1 MNLQQFLQ
9 ILRARFQVLIFT
21 PLATA
26 LMALA
31 VSLILPKAYT
41 ATTAL
46 VVDYKGVDPIT
57 GIAVPSQLMPGYM
70 ATQVNI
76 IGSHNV
82 ALKVVDKLKLADLP
96 EMKERFEREIN
107 GAGDI
112 RDWLAGL
119 LLKKL
124 EVLPSR
130 ESSVIQVSFSDTDP
144 KFAATVSNTFAESY
158 IATNLELRTEPARQ
172 NAAWFEQQIRGL
184 RENLEN
190 AQAHLSRYQQEKG
203 IVAVEQHLDVE
214 NSRLEDLSKQLVVA
228 QSNTYDLM
236 SRRNQLETAGRSFLP
251 ETLPEVLG
259 NSVVQDLKTKL
270 TLTDAKLAEIGQKY
284 DTNHPVYQQ
293 TLAEAGSLKRKLAAE
308 IKTILQSLNTAV
320 EIARSRENELKTAVA
335 EQKAKI
341 LELNKQRDELSVLT
355 GEVEHARQSY
365 TAALQR
371 FNQTRLE
378 SEANHTNVAI
388 LNPAKPPLRPSKPR
402 VLLNVAVA
410 GFLGVVLAV
419 SLALAL
425 ELFDRR
431 VRSPED
437 LSVALGLPFMGIL
450 TDAELRRSRWWP
462 VFARSST

>member
-9 ILRARFQVLIFT
+9 ILRARLRVLVVT
-21 PLATA
+21 PLAAA

-31 VSLILPKAYT
+31 VSLMLPKAYT

-57 GIAVPSQLMPGYM
+57 GIAVPAQLMPGYM

-96 EMKERFEREIN
+96 DMKERFEQETD

-112 RDWLAGL
+112 RDWLAGR

-124 EVLPSR
+124 DVLPSR
-130 ESSVIQVSFSDTDP
+130 ESSVINVSFSDSDP
-144 KFAATVSNTFAESY
+144 NFAATVSNAFAESY

-184 RENLEN
+184 REKLEN
-190 AQAHLSRYQQEKG
+190 AQANLSRYQQEKG
-203 IVAVEQHLDVE
+203 IVSVEQHLDVE

-228 QSNTYDLM
+228 QANTYDLM
-236 SRRNQLETAGRSFLP
+236 SRRSQLETAGRSFLP
-251 ETLPEVLG
+251 ETLPEVLS

-270 TLTDAKLAEIGQKY
+270 TLTEAKLAEIGQKY
-284 DTNHPVYQQ
+284 DTNHPLYQQ
-293 TLAEAGSLKRKLAAE
+293 ALAEAGSLKRKLAAE
-308 IKTILQSLNTAV
+308 VKTIIQSLNTAV

-355 GEVEHARQSY
+355 GEVEHARQAY
-365 TAALQR
+365 TAALAR

-378 SEANHTNVAI
+378 SEASHTNVAI

-402 VLLNVAVA
+402 VVLNVAVA
-410 GFLGVVLAV
+410 GFLGIVLAV
-419 SLALAL
+419 SLVLAL
-425 ELFDRR
+425 EWFDRR

>member
-1 MNLQQFLQ
+1 M
-9 ILRARFQVLIFT
+9 
-21 PLATA
+21 
-26 LMALA
+26 
-31 VSLILPKAYT
+31 
-41 ATTAL
+41 
-46 VVDYKGVDPIT
+46 
-57 GIAVPSQLMPGYM
+57 
-70 ATQVNI
+70 
-76 IGSHNV
+76 
-82 ALKVVDKLKLADLP
+82 
-96 EMKERFEREIN
+96 
-107 GAGDI
+107 
-112 RDWLAGL
+112 

-144 KFAATVSNTFAESY
+144 KFAAMLSNAFAESY
-158 IATNLELRTEPARQ
+158 IATNLELRTEPARR

-184 RENLEN
+184 RDKLEN
-190 AQAHLSRYQQEKG
+190 AQANLSRYQQEKG

-214 NSRLEDLSKQLVVA
+214 NSRLADLSKQLVTA
-228 QSNTYDLM
+228 QSHAYDLI
-236 SRRNQLETAGRSFLP
+236 SRRNQLEMAGRSFLP
-251 ETLPEVLG
+251 ETLPEVLD
-259 NSVVQDLKTKL
+259 NSVIQDLKTKL
-270 TLTDAKLAEIGQKY
+270 TLAETKLAEIDQKY
-284 DTNHPVYQQ
+284 DTNHPIYRQ
-293 TLAEAGSLKRKLAAE
+293 TLAEAGSIKRKLAAE

-320 EIARSRENELKTAVA
+320 EIALSRENELKTALV

-378 SEANHTNVAI
+378 SEASHTNVAI

-410 GFLGVVLAV
+410 AFLGVVLAV

-437 LSVALGLPFMGIL
+437 LSVALELPFMGIL
-450 TDAELRRSRWWP
+450 TDAELRRSRWWQ
-462 VFARSST
+462 VFARPST